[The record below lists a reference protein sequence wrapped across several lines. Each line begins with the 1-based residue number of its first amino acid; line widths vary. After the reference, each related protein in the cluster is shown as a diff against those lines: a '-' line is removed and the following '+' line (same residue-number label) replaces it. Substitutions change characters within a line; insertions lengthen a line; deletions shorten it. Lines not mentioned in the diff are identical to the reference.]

1 MQVLTQIRLIERER
15 ELGAD
20 TKDLP
25 DQPHSK
31 NEELRMR
38 AQPFE
43 NNEGPTPQPLV
54 LYKPSELAA
63 ILKCL
68 SSYVPQGLS

>member
-20 TKDLP
+20 TRTAVSHIQRRGTQD
-25 DQPHSK
+25 
-31 NEELRMR
+31 
-38 AQPFE
+38 ACQPFE

-54 LYKPSELAA
+54 LYKPSELTA